1 MRDRPV
7 RRTPLPR
14 ACVRLLVAGLAV
26 AAMVLGGG
34 YVLERVR
41 LGRSDRDA
49 FSHVEREVRDRVE
62 RITASLHTVARAL
75 ASDPS
80 RVRAARDDETATR
93 ELFDAVDAAI
103 ALTADPDV
111 AATVYGL
118 NGRPLAWAGRPSEL
132 PIDRLADT
140 DTVFVAPGP
149 LGLRLVALEAI
160 TDSGAAGQ
168 RRVGSVA
175 TERLLSLRRGVGS
188 ATADSF
194 TFATAIAPVA
204 LRARY
209 EGAGER
215 SGPYSFV
222 ITGAGGQVLLEARVS
237 EDDLVQARRT
247 WRATVT
253 TVAVWVAALTLVL
266 LTGPLLDLRARS
278 RTATGYLAT
287 TSSIVGLLASARL
300 LLLAVTAASPLA
312 GAASD
317 GTVFVS
323 RVFACA
329 LRSPADVLLNG
340 MLGLALVA
348 LANET
353 VERWRVALRPTRR
366 WVRPLRRSLWLLMPM
381 ELVAGA
387 VVVGVLLAY
396 QALLGA
402 TASGTDFDVLNFA
415 AQPLEPR
422 RLSIA
427 VGLLFHHAAVLWGVT
442 LVLRLALARWRF
454 RRADPVSV
462 LVLVALWSVPV
473 LMVFLLGRAWE
484 WPVPWRSTFVAVGV
498 AAAAAI
504 LAPRGVARFRHASQA
519 ARLILLFLALV
530 IPAFVMY
537 PSLVHFAERSARD
550 TVETKLAPEAVD
562 QREVLQVRLR
572 RSLEQIDAIP
582 ALAERIAAAPP
593 PAPGGAPSPDS
604 AFLVWAQTDLAAYR
618 LASTV
623 ELYSADGTLV
633 SRFALN
639 LPEYTQNPQKWQED
653 SCGWQFFEEVSPIG
667 SVERRLLHAGRNVCV
682 GGPGHERVAGTIV
695 VHVIPDFDAL
705 PFISSQNPY
714 FELMRTP
721 EAARPTGL
729 RGRDLAFVVY
739 GWSRMPIY
747 ASGVAPWPLDDALFA
762 PVYASRSPFWTTVSS
777 GGRRFDVYLQN
788 DRFGIYA
795 LGFPEF
801 SLTDHLVNLAELV
814 TLAGLTYVAWLTLFG
829 VGSWLSGRQSA
840 SGRALLREIRA
851 SFYRKLFLAV
861 VAAALIPVLTLAV
874 VTRAFVAAR
883 LQAEF
888 ESAALR
894 TTAVAQ
900 RVIEESGTMQLGG
913 PLDAGSVQV
922 TGPRPPGA
930 FDDDRLVWIS
940 RVIGQDV
947 NIFSGARLV
956 ATSKRDLFA
965 PGLLPTRTPADVYR
979 KIVLE
984 RLDNVLTE
992 ERAEDFSYMLGAAPV
1007 GTGEQKA
1014 ILTVPLTLRQQAIR
1028 RELHDLTRRLQL
1040 ATLVFILIGA
1050 ALGYTMAERIAD
1062 PVNRLTRATRR
1073 IAKGDLDARIAATSS
1088 DELRRLV
1095 EAFNS
1100 MADDLSR
1107 QRAQLERTHRLEA
1120 WAEMARQVAHEIKN
1134 PLTPIQLSAEHL
1146 RRVHAD
1152 RGRPLDPVLDECV
1165 ESILSQVRLL
1175 RQIAGEFS
1183 SFASSPTPRPE
1194 LTTLAELVEEVVLP
1208 YRAGTAGRIAMTV
1221 EVPRDLPRVPIDR
1234 TLVGRALTNVI
1245 ENALHAMPGIGS
1257 LVIRGSLDAVARRV
1271 RVEIADTGVG
1281 MDEEARSRVFEPY
1294 FSTKATGTGLGLTIA
1309 KRNVELNGGTISVD
1323 SRPGMGTAVRIDLP
1337 LA

>member
-1 MRDRPV
+1 MRV
-7 RRTPLPR
+7 LG
-14 ACVRLLVAGLAV
+14 AGLAL
-26 AAMVLGGG
+26 AAIVLGGG

-41 LGRSDRDA
+41 LGRSNADA
-49 FSHVEREVRDRVE
+49 FSHVEREVRARVE
-62 RITASLHTVARAL
+62 RISASLRTVARNL
-75 ASDPS
+75 AADSA
-80 RVRAARDDETATR
+80 RVRAAEDDEAATR
-93 ELFDAVDAAI
+93 ALFDSVDAAI
-103 ALTADPDV
+103 DPASDLEI
-111 AATVYGL
+111 AATVYGTA
-118 NGRPLAWAGRPSEL
+118 GRPLAWAGRPSEL
-132 PIDRLADT
+132 PVDRLSGAG
-140 DTVFVAPGP
+140 TVFVAPGP
-149 LGLRLVALEAI
+149 LGLRLVALEAVL
-160 TDSGAAGQ
+160 DSTSTGP
-168 RRVGSVA
+168 RRVGTVA
-175 TERLLSLRRGVGS
+175 TERLVSLRRGVGS
-188 ATADSF
+188 AAADSF
-194 TFATAIAPVA
+194 TLATAIAPVT

-215 SGPYSFV
+215 REPYSFV
-222 ITGAGGQVLLEARVS
+222 ITGADGQVLLEARVS
-237 EDDLVQARRT
+237 EDDLVRARRQ
-247 WRATVT
+247 WRGQVT
-253 TVAVWVAALTLVL
+253 AAAVWVVVLTLAL
-266 LTGPLLDLRARS
+266 LIAPLLDLRARS
-278 RTATGYLAT
+278 RTPAAYLAA
-287 TSSIVGLLASARL
+287 TSAIVGAMAAGRL
-300 LLLAVTAASPLA
+300 LLLGVTAAAPLA
-312 GAASD
+312 SPAGD
-317 GTVFVS
+317 GPALTS
-323 RVFACA
+323 RALAFA
-329 LRSPADVLLNG
+329 LRSPSDFLLNG
-340 MLGLALVA
+340 VLGLALVA

-353 VERWRVALRPTRR
+353 VERWRVTLRAARR
-366 WVRPLRRSLWLLMPM
+366 WVRPLRRSLWLLAPM
-381 ELVAGA
+381 ELAAGA
-387 VVVGVLLAY
+387 AAVAVLVAY
-396 QALLGA
+396 QALLSA
-402 TASGTDFDVLNFA
+402 AVSGTDFDVLNFA
-415 AQPLEPR
+415 VRPLEPR
-422 RLSIA
+422 RLSVAI
-427 VGLLFHHAAVLWGVT
+427 GLLFHHAAVLWGVT
-442 LVLRLALARWRF
+442 LVLRLALARWRS
-454 RRADPVSV
+454 RRGDPVAAFV
-462 LVLVALWSVPV
+462 LAVCWTVPAAAV
-473 LMVFLLGRAWE
+473 VLLGLASAWL
-484 WPVPWRSTFVAVGV
+484 VPWRSVLLATGV
-498 AAAAAI
+498 AAVAAV

-519 ARLILLFLALV
+519 ARLTLLFLALV
-530 IPAFVMY
+530 VPALVMY
-537 PSLVHFAERSARD
+537 PSLVHFAERSARN
-550 TVETKLAPEAVD
+550 TIETKLAPQAVN

-572 RSLEQIDAIP
+572 RSLSQIDEIP

-593 PAPGGAPSPDS
+593 AAPGGPPPPDS

-623 ELYSADGTLV
+623 ELYRADGTLV

-653 SCGWQFFEEVSPIG
+653 GCGWEFFEEVSPIG

-682 GGPGHERVAGTIV
+682 GEPGHERIAGTIV
-695 VHVIPDFDAL
+695 VHLIPDFDAL

-714 FELMRTP
+714 FELLRTP
-721 EAARPTGL
+721 EAARPMGL
-729 RGRDLAFVVY
+729 RGRDLVFVVY
-739 GWSRMPIY
+739 GWSRLPIY
-747 ASGVAPWPLDDALFA
+747 ASAVAPWPLDDALFA
-762 PVYASRSPFWTTVSS
+762 PIYASRSPFWTTVTSA
-777 GGRRFDVYLQN
+777 GRRFAAYFQN
-788 DRFGIYA
+788 DRFGVYA
-795 LGFPEF
+795 LGFPVI
-801 SLTDHLVNLAELV
+801 SVTDHLVNLAELV
-814 TLAGLTYVAWLTLFG
+814 TLAGLAYVGWLLLAAA
-829 VGSWLSGRQSA
+829 GSWLGGRRPA

-888 ESAALR
+888 QSAALR

-900 RVIEESGTMQLGG
+900 RVIEESGTLQLGG
-913 PLDAGSVQV
+913 PPEAASVEA

-979 KIVLE
+979 KIVLD
-984 RLDNVLTE
+984 RLDSVLTE
-992 ERAEDFSYMLGAAPV
+992 ERAEDFTYMLGAAPV
-1007 GTGEQKA
+1007 GAGEQKA

-1028 RELHDLTRRLQL
+1028 RELDDLTRRLQL

-1100 MADDLSR
+1100 MAEDLSR
-1107 QRAQLERTHRLEA
+1107 QRAQLERTNRLEA

-1152 RGRPLDPVLDECV
+1152 RGRPLDPVLDECID
-1165 ESILSQVRLL
+1165 SILSQVRLL

-1194 LTTLAELVEEVVLP
+1194 ATAIAELVEEVVLP
-1208 YRAGTAGRIAMTV
+1208 YRAGTAGRIAITV
-1221 EVPRDLPRVPIDR
+1221 EMPRDLPRVPIDR

-1245 ENALHAMPGIGS
+1245 ENALHAMPG
-1257 LVIRGSLDAVARRV
+1257 RGSLAVRASLDASARRV
-1271 RVEIADTGVG
+1271 RVEVEDTGVG
-1281 MDEEARSRVFEPY
+1281 MDDEARSRVFEPY

-1309 KRNVELNGGTISVD
+1309 KRNIELNGGSIGVESQ
-1323 SRPGMGTAVRIDLP
+1323 PGKGTVVRLDLP